1 MNDKKKILWISYCVP
16 YDSVPHAGGQ
26 IHNYYLKKLNATNIY
41 DIELFTFAKEEDL
54 KKIDLEKYHIKY
66 RLIMHY
72 RKNIKNLYWMIR
84 YRMRKYNF
92 LSYYGILLTPY
103 IEMKVK
109 KELLKLLKEQDSA
122 PDLIILQWTQMVL
135 FINEIKEIFPNTPI
149 ICIEEDVAFLSSQR
163 QYNMEKN
170 PLLKFILKT
179 QYKRL
184 KQKEIEA
191 LSIADQIVL
200 NNPKDLNLV
209 QQCNVITPKWY
220 WSPYFNSMLEN
231 QYIGDK
237 MDVLFYGAMN
247 RPENWKSI
255 IWFIENVWKKK
266 DFQNARLIIV
276 GNKPPIQLLNYASD
290 NIIITGFVDNPESF
304 FMHSVCMVAPLLYGA
319 GVKIKILEGL
329 SSGLPIL
336 TNHIGI
342 EGIPAKP
349 NVEYINC
356 ESANDYI
363 TTLKDIFE
371 QKIDLKA
378 ISVNAKK
385 FVAQN
390 YNVNQSFDT
399 FQAKINTLIK

>member
-1 MNDKKKILWISYCVP
+1 
-16 YDSVPHAGGQ
+16 
-26 IHNYYLKKLNATNIY
+26 
-41 DIELFTFAKEEDL
+41 
-54 KKIDLEKYHIKY
+54 
-66 RLIMHY
+66 MHY

-109 KELLKLLKEQDSA
+109 KELLKLLKGQDSA

-255 IWFIENVWKKK
+255 IWFIENVWKKRAFK
-266 DFQNARLIIV
+266 MRV
-276 GNKPPIQLLNYASD
+276 
-290 NIIITGFVDNPESF
+290 
-304 FMHSVCMVAPLLYGA
+304 
-319 GVKIKILEGL
+319 
-329 SSGLPIL
+329 
-336 TNHIGI
+336 
-342 EGIPAKP
+342 
-349 NVEYINC
+349 
-356 ESANDYI
+356 
-363 TTLKDIFE
+363 
-371 QKIDLKA
+371 
-378 ISVNAKK
+378 
-385 FVAQN
+385 
-390 YNVNQSFDT
+390 
-399 FQAKINTLIK
+399 